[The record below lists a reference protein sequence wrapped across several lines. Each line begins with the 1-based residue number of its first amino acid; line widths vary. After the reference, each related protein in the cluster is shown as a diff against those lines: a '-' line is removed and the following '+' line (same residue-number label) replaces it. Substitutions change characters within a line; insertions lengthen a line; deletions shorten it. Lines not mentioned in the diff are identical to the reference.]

1 MSYLLDTNICIY
13 FLNGQFE
20 LNRKIR
26 NVGFEN
32 CYISE
37 ITILELYY
45 GIANSAS
52 EKKEQNLQRLRQFES
67 VFQDRICSIRPTF
80 ELFSEQKVRLRKMGT
95 PISDFDGL
103 IAATAL
109 ANNFILV
116 TRNVKEKQRIL
127 NIQIENWVDA
137 E

>member
-26 NVGFEN
+26 
-32 CYISE
+32 
-37 ITILELYY
+37 
-45 GIANSAS
+45 
-52 EKKEQNLQRLRQFES
+52 KE
-67 VFQDRICSIRPTF
+67 
-80 ELFSEQKVRLRKMGT
+80 M
-95 PISDFDGL
+95 
-103 IAATAL
+103 
-109 ANNFILV
+109 
-116 TRNVKEKQRIL
+116 QRIL